1 MFGLHKGR
9 RSCVLI
15 LAGLMAFASVDQG
28 WAQGWSLQEEQGVGG
43 SNSTAAPASDGVA
56 KKSGDGLVI
65 IMDDDKPPVIE
76 FAGSKD
82 ADQRRT
88 QDRSPEI
95 ADASTTT
102 GKPVDFSDLLSIKND
117 VLSKDSKGAAANSSE
132 TATSSQDVANSVIKH
147 NSSVIE
153 QSSNDVRLTPPTAV
167 DLLGRPAEVKQDTAV
182 AALPSAGAR
191 AESSSKDKVQQA
203 QFAPNAV
210 VAPKVVLPPRAGEQV
225 ERQRRPQPIFLP
237 SPRKPRPQ
245 EPVQAPTIEQTA
257 LTPNVAKSPKAAVM
271 RAGPSPDN
279 KLVELVETPSDQ
291 ALHLSVGRGQLLN
304 LGTSVTDVFVADPG
318 IADVRVVSPK
328 KLFVHGNELGRTN
341 IFGIGAG
348 GDVVFGVDLQV
359 VPDAKA
365 AQAQMQAMAPN
376 SNTDIQLVSDRL
388 VAKGEVND
396 VGEAMQVAALSD
408 QLAATEGP
416 TANNTVINGSQQV
429 NLRVR
434 FAEVSRDDVVNLGVN
449 WNALGNTGD
458 FLIGLSNGPD
468 IGDLAGLAGDLAG
481 DSSTSGGIPDT
492 GDVNVEAFI
501 DALHQEGIITLL
513 AEPNLTAINGET
525 GEFLAGSEVP
535 IPIPGPDGQTFIDY
549 KQVGVSLEYIPT
561 LLPGNRINLRLR
573 PEVSSPSPTGGVIID
588 GFSIPAFTVRRTETS
603 VELSSGQ
610 TMALAGLFQRDI
622 STDINKFPI
631 LGDLPILGKL
641 FRSERYQRS
650 ETELVILITPYLVKP
665 FNKPNAIT
673 AEERIDLPQKP
684 LTQKTTRQR
693 AGFIIN

>member
-9 RSCVLI
+9 RGCVLI
-15 LAGLMAFASVDQG
+15 LAGLMSFASIDQG
-28 WAQGWSLQEEQGVGG
+28 WTQDRSSEQEQGVGG
-43 SNSTAAPASDGVA
+43 SDLTVAPAANRAA
-56 KKSGDGLVI
+56 KKTGEGLVI
-65 IMDDDKPPVIE
+65 IMDDDKPPIIK
-76 FAGSKD
+76 FAGSND
-82 ADQRRT
+82 AGQRQT
-88 QDRSPEI
+88 QDRSPKI
-95 ADASTTT
+95 ANSGAQTEKAVS
-102 GKPVDFSDLLSIKND
+102 VADLLSIKND
-117 VLSKDSKGAAANSSE
+117 VLANNPSAIAKPSQAPANPAA
-132 TATSSQDVANSVIKH
+132 K
-147 NSSVIE
+147 
-153 QSSNDVRLTPPTAV
+153 SNAENVRLTPPTAV
-167 DLLGRPAEVKQDTAV
+167 DLLGGLTNNEQDKAV
-182 AALPSAGAR
+182 AALPSASAPASLPAKG
-191 AESSSKDKVQQA
+191 KVQQA

-210 VAPKVVLPPRAGEQV
+210 VAPKVVMPPRASEQV

-237 SPRKPRPQ
+237 SPRKPRM
-245 EPVQAPTIEQTA
+245 QAPVVEQAA
-257 LTPNVAKSPKAAVM
+257 LTPNLGKSPKTAAL

-304 LGTSVTDVFVADPG
+304 LGTSVTDIFVADPN

-341 IFGIGAG
+341 IFGIGKG

-376 SNTDIQLVSDRL
+376 SNADIQLVSDQL
-388 VAKGEVND
+388 VAEGVVHD
-396 VGEAMQVAALSD
+396 VGEAMQVAALSE
-408 QLAATEGP
+408 QLTATEGP
-416 TANNTVINGSQQV
+416 TANNTVISGSQQV

-458 FLIGLSNGPD
+458 FLIGLSNGVD
-468 IGDLAGLAGDLAG
+468 IGDLAGLAGDFAG
-481 DSSTSGGIPDT
+481 DSSTSGGIPGT
-492 GDVNVEAFI
+492 GDVNVEVFI

-535 IPIPGPDGQTFIDY
+535 IPIPGPDGQTYIDY

-603 VELSSGQ
+603 VELASGQ

-622 STDINKFPI
+622 STDINKFPL

-650 ETELVILITPYLVKP
+650 ETELVILITPYLVQP
-665 FNKPNAIT
+665 MNKPNAIT
-673 AEERIDLPQKP
+673 ASERIDLPNKP